1 MTASP
6 SNRPVTEVAAGILL
20 DSEGRYL
27 LGQRPEGKPYA
38 GYWEVPGGKIEKG
51 ETVFEALKREL
62 KEELGIEILDSQE
75 LTVLEHDSPHAYV
88 RLHVS
93 VIRNWNGTP
102 AGCEGQQLSWQLLS
116 QDRPSVDPMLP
127 AAWPMLEKLKLLLV

>member
-1 MTASP
+1 MNHSA
-6 SNRPVTEVAAGILL
+6 RPVTEVAAGILL
-20 DSEGRYL
+20 DQSGRYL

-62 KEELGIEILDSQE
+62 QEELGIDIQSSEE
-75 LTVLEHDSPHAYV
+75 LTILEHDYPHAYV

-93 VIRNWNGTP
+93 IIRSWTGTP
-102 AGCEGQQLSWQLLS
+102 KGCEGQRLSWELLNAKN
-116 QDRPSVDPMLP
+116 PSVEPLLP
-127 AAWPMLEKLKLLLV
+127 AAWPMLKRLKVLLT

>member
-1 MTASP
+1 MNE

-38 GYWEVPGGKIEKG
+38 GYWEVPGGKIESG
-51 ETVFEALKREL
+51 ESVFAALKREL
-62 KEELGIEILDSQE
+62 QEELGIDIESSEE
-75 LTVLEHDSPHAYV
+75 LLVLEYDYPHAYV

-93 VIRNWNGTP
+93 TIRKWNGIP
-102 AGCEGQQLSWQLLS
+102 RGCEGQALSWQSLEDTTPTVEPL
-116 QDRPSVDPMLP
+116 LP
-127 AAWPMLEKLKLLLV
+127 AAWPMLEKLRLLKA